1 MNDDLVREL
10 VDLQREQ
17 NALLKKHLWR
27 LRFSL
32 LTLLLLTTASAVC
45 LGIVMVR
52 IQNPPAGAGVIRLA
66 GPNTWSASSG
76 TGTLTINA
84 GTATAVPQPPLPT
97 TAPTLDVMPTSP
109 FKELK

>member
-1 MNDDLVREL
+1 MNDELIREL

-45 LGIVMVR
+45 LGILMVKIR
-52 IQNPPAGAGVIRLA
+52 NQPAGAGFVTLTA
-66 GPNTWSASSG
+66 PNTWSGSG
-76 TGTLTINA
+76 ATGRLRIN
-84 GTATAVPQPPLPT
+84 TTVTTPPPAM
-97 TAPTLDVMPTSP
+97 APTLDVQPTTP
-109 FKELK
+109 FKEFK

>member
-1 MNDDLVREL
+1 MNDELVREL

-45 LGIVMVR
+45 LGILMVKIR
-52 IQNPPAGAGVIRLA
+52 NQTAATSAGASVITLS
-66 GPNTWSASSG
+66 GPSTLWSNSSAP
-76 TGTLTINA
+76 TGTLRVNA
-84 GTATAVPQPPLPT
+84 NVISPLPT
-97 TAPTLDVMPTSP
+97 IAPDLDTTPTSS
-109 FKELK
+109 FKE

>member
-1 MNDDLVREL
+1 MNDELVREL

-45 LGIVMVR
+45 LGILMVKIR
-52 IQNPPAGAGVIRLA
+52 NQPAGTGAGVITLT
-66 GPNTWSASSG
+66 GPTTWSSSSP
-76 TGTLTINA
+76 TGTLRINA
-84 GTATAVPQPPLPT
+84 NVVTPQPAM
-97 TAPTLDVMPTSP
+97 APTLDAPPASP
-109 FKELK
+109 FKEFK